1 MHHPSNDLDPS
12 VPQKAI
18 LELQRLVVEADER
31 FKQDSTIEAC
41 SSLAA
46 IPAVLEPLIN
56 HLQHTWLT
64 TTGLAVPG
72 CGKAEEAA
80 SPGQYL

>member
-1 MHHPSNDLDPS
+1 VHHPRSDLDPS

-18 LELQRLVVEADER
+18 LELQRLVDEADKR

-41 SSLAA
+41 SSLVA

-64 TTGLAVPG
+64 TTGLEAPG
-72 CGKAEEAA
+72 SGMAEEAA
-80 SPGQYL
+80 QPGQYL